1 MNSLEFELAKL
12 NSMMDAIDEVIYVA
26 DPQTYEL
33 LYLNRKSKGIFGD
46 VVGRKCYR
54 ALQGR
59 DAPCPF
65 CSNEIIFGE
74 YLDQTYE
81 WEFQNET
88 NRNWY
93 RCMDRAIDWPDGRK
107 VRFEIAV
114 DITKQKDAEAEIRRK
129 SQEIIELS
137 TPVMQVW
144 EGVVVAPLIGVLDS
158 IRTMNFMERFLKNIA
173 ETQSPVALIDITG
186 VPVVDTQTA
195 QHLTEAITAA
205 SLLGTRV
212 ILTGVKPAIAQTL
225 VHLAVDLRQFDSQ
238 ATLAAGLRKALS
250 YLQEE
255 MPSVFNTEAGE

>member
-1 MNSLEFELAKL
+1 MNNMEFELAKL
-12 NSMMDAIDEVIYVA
+12 NSMMDAINEVIYVS
-26 DPQTYEL
+26 DPQTYEII
-33 LYLNRKSKGIFGD
+33 YLNRKSKEVFGD
-46 VVGRKCYR
+46 VIGQKCFR
-54 ALQGR
+54 LLQGR
-59 DAPCPF
+59 DEPCPF
-65 CSNEIIFGE
+65 CTNEIILGE
-74 YLDQTYE
+74 SLGQTYE
-81 WEFQNET
+81 WEFQNEAT
-88 NRNWY
+88 GNWY

-114 DITKQKDAEAEIRRK
+114 DITKQKEAEAEIRRK
-129 SQEIIELS
+129 SQEVLELS

-158 IRTMNFMERFLKNIA
+158 TRTMNFMERFLKRIA

-238 ATLAAGLRKALS
+238 ATLAAGLRTALS
-250 YLQEE
+250 YLKEI
-255 MPSVFNTEAGE
+255 PSEYNTVVGE